1 VRRRD
6 FLGTI
11 AGTTALWPLAAAAQ
25 EAPGR
30 ARRIGVLLTKAAL
43 TTSRVAAFEEALRA
57 LGWTQGANLKIEY
70 RLVEADRDQMRAA
83 VKEAVDLA
91 PELIVVQ
98 TTPMTRELRQ
108 ATRAIPIVFVHVSDP
123 IGDGIVASFA
133 RPGGNITGFTD
144 TEASLGGKWLQLL
157 KEIAPSVTR
166 AGLLFN
172 PETAP
177 DHGELFLGPF
187 KAAGIALGVK
197 ATPAEVHAVK
207 DFETVLHALAG
218 PGGGLAVESE
228 SFPGTHVGE
237 IVALAARF
245 ALPAVYPSRAY
256 TDKGGLASYGTDSPD
271 LFRRA
276 ASYVD
281 KILKGVKPADIP
293 VQAPTKYELV
303 INLKTAKALGLTVPQ
318 SLLARAEE
326 VIE

>member
-1 VRRRD
+1 VKRRD
-6 FLGTI
+6 LLGLLGAAAVLRPFI
-11 AGTTALWPLAAAAQ
+11 AAAQ
-25 EAPGR
+25 QAADR
-30 ARRIGVLLTKAAL
+30 ARRIGVLLTKAAP
-43 TTSRVAAFEEALRA
+43 TTSRVAAFEEALRG
-57 LGWTQGANLKIEY
+57 LGWTPGANLQIDY
-70 RLVEADRDQMRAA
+70 RIVEANRDQLRAA
-83 VKEAVDLA
+83 AKEMVALT

-98 TTPMTRELRQ
+98 TTPMTQELRQ
-108 ATRAIPIVFVHVSDP
+108 ATRTIPIVFVHVSDP

-133 RPGGNITGFTD
+133 QPGGNLTGFTD
-144 TEASLGGKWLQLL
+144 TEASLGGKWLQWL
-157 KEIAPSVTR
+157 KEIAPSATR

-187 KAAGIALGVK
+187 KTAGIALGVK
-197 ATPAEVHAVK
+197 AAPAEVHEVK
-207 DFETVLHALAG
+207 DFETVLRALAG

-228 SFPGTHVGE
+228 SFVGTHAGE

-245 ALPAVYPSRAY
+245 ALPAVYPGREF
-256 TDKGGLASYGTDSPD
+256 TEKGGLASYGTDSPD

-281 KILKGVKPADIP
+281 KILKGAKPADLP
-293 VQAPTKYELV
+293 VQAPTKYQLV